1 MTARCCSCLRVP
13 ARVAEQ
19 QAAPTAVP
27 DGPALVPVEVSR
39 RKLEREIAEW
49 EGQQELYVRRG
60 WRLRRVGDLQ
70 VEVLFLAPVPV
81 DPQVRLTVVA
91 PCVVLSFDDYD
102 LLPPSVR
109 FVDPFTSV
117 SAHPG
122 LDALLS
128 SEQGDRNVLVRPHP
142 RTGLPFLCLP
152 GVREYH
158 QHPQHSGDD
167 WLLHRSRGEGRLA
180 VICERLWRSMSR
192 TLVGIAVQSV
202 WTPPVSELRVRLVQ
216 GKPEELQALAAQ
228 MEAAQQA
235 QEQKSTA
242 LSEQGLRLSA
252 QYVEETGKPTGPA

>member
-1 MTARCCSCLRVP
+1 
-13 ARVAEQ
+13 VAEQ
-19 QAAPTAVP
+19 QTAPAAVP
-27 DGPALVPVEVSR
+27 LGPALVPVAVSR

-49 EGQQELYVRRG
+49 DAQQEQYVRRG

-70 VEVLFLAPVPV
+70 VEVLFLATVPV
-81 DPQVRLTVVA
+81 DPQKRLTVVA
-91 PCVVLSFDDYD
+91 PSVLLSFDDYD

-109 FVDPFTSV
+109 FVDPFTGGPV
-117 SAHPG
+117 HPG

-128 SEQGDRNVLVRPHP
+128 SEHGDRNVLVNPHP

-167 WLLHRSRGEGRLA
+167 WLLHRARGEGRLA
-180 VICERLWRSMSR
+180 VICERLWRAMPR
-192 TLVGIAVQSV
+192 TLVGMAVQSV

-216 GKPEELQALAAQ
+216 GKPEELQGLAAQ

-235 QEQKSTA
+235 QDQQSTM

-252 QYVEETGKPTGPA
+252 QYIDETGKPAGKA